1 MTATDRPPP
10 TPDAS
15 LLRRFRGGDEDAAT
29 QLYLRYA
36 GRLRALAATRAGT
49 ALASRFDPEDIV
61 QSVFRTFF
69 RRAAA
74 GEYQVP
80 DGDEL
85 WKLFLVIG
93 LNKVRAVAAHHKA
106 AKRDVRQTAGGDAVD
121 AAGPSSEE
129 DDLRVLQ
136 MTIDEMLAPLPA
148 THREIITLRIAGHEV
163 ADIAARTGRA
173 KRSVERI
180 LQEFRTSLKGVL
192 HESE

>member
-1 MTATDRPPP
+1 MATQAPSS

-36 GRLRALAATRAGT
+36 GRLRAMAAAKAAPELAR
-49 ALASRFDPEDIV
+49 RFDPDDIV

-106 AKRDVRQTAGGDAVD
+106 AKRDVRQTAGIEAVD
-121 AAGPSSEE
+121 GSPSGSEE
-129 DDLRVLQ
+129 DDLRILQ
-136 MTIDEMLAPLPA
+136 LTIDEMLAPLPQV
-148 THREIITLRIAGHEV
+148 HREIVTLRIAGHEV
-163 ADIAARTGRA
+163 GEIAARTKRA

-180 LQEFRTSLKGVL
+180 LQEFRTSLRGVL
-192 HESE
+192 HERE